1 MKQKLVLFVTS
12 MTLALSMSACGQTEA
27 SMAEN
32 GVSENVS
39 VTADS
44 EEAVEEATTEL
55 SVCEKNGHTWIEA
68 TFSTPKT
75 CSVCGETEGEPK
87 NVAANAV
94 EKFQLLNDV
103 YGDILDRNNDHSSL
117 FLKVTQHN
125 FEMFTLDYDI
135 ENGELEMY
143 TADGNRLS
151 IGYGVFSVL
160 LSYYDNR
167 INNNEDW
174 YDIAKWVSQFETE
187 NKMAEQI
194 FDISADHIDTNETF
208 MGGVSWYASTILK
221 ADEITFGEPEY
232 EIDHY
237 EFPNGVVAYYTMP
250 IIIDGNDYGLDAVF
264 DEDGNLIN
272 VWDFDTN
279 GDYSFRKFM

>member
-12 MTLALSMSACGQTEA
+12 TTLALSMSACGQTEA
-27 SMAEN
+27 GMAEN
-32 GVSENVS
+32 GVPENVS

-75 CSVCGETEGEPK
+75 CSICGETEGEPK

-94 EKFQLLNDV
+94 EKFQLLNDA
-103 YGDILDRNNDHSSL
+103 YWDILDKNDDHGSL
-117 FLKVTQHN
+117 FLKVTQNN
-125 FEMFTLDYDI
+125 FEMLTRDYDI

-143 TADGNRLS
+143 TADGNRLND
-151 IGYGVFSVL
+151 IFGVGTVL
-160 LSYYDNR
+160 TYYYNNR

-174 YDIAKWVSQFETE
+174 YDIAEWVSQFETE
-187 NKMAEQI
+187 DDMINQ
-194 FDISADHIDTNETF
+194 FSYFGGNGDSNEDF
-208 MGGVSWYASTILK
+208 MSGVIAYASTISK

-279 GDYSFRKFM
+279 GDYSFQKFM